1 MFAEACEM
9 ENAETARRFPRLS
22 TLATLVAL
30 CICGNVHAQQEQM
43 SSDLL
48 ELFGVVPGP
57 TYDPNESQ
65 IPRRRPGHP
74 YEPPPEFT
82 IQNPNGVPPAPIDQA
97 GSFIPVPN
105 RWRIMET
112 LGYKFPWYD
121 PYDQN
126 IWKGDK
132 PIDGKD
138 HFLSL
143 NFISDSVLE
152 PRSVPTPVGPQ
163 SPSLPGQNDVLGRV
177 DQVVFSQTLIASAD
191 YYKGD
196 TTFKP
201 PEYEFKATLALNYN
215 RIDVQQVRATQIDP
229 RLGENRDDGFLGVQ
243 ELFFLKDLRTVDER
257 FDFDEVRVGIQPFSS
272 DFRGF
277 LFQDSEPGVRF
288 FGNRDNNR
296 WQYNIAYFRPLEKD
310 LNSGLNDVTKAPR
323 HEDLLLF
330 NVYRQDLPIQGFTS
344 QGIILLDHNRDTKFY
359 DSDGFLERPAAV
371 GLEQLR
377 RYDVAYLGYNGDGHF
392 GRLNL
397 TASVY
402 GAFGHQDKSIFVD
415 KSDQIRAAF
424 AAAEASMDFDWI
436 RPRLSVAYAS
446 GDKNPYDD
454 KSTGFDS
461 VFENPIFA
469 GADTSYWISQSI
481 PLIGGGGVALHG
493 GNSLLPD
500 LRSSKEQGQANF
512 DNPGLRLI
520 GIGSDFDL
528 TPKNRLS
535 ANVNELWF
543 DNTAVLE
550 ALRAASPIDR
560 SIGTDASIAWI
571 YRPFFTQNIVV
582 RLSGAVL
589 LPGTGFK
596 NLYGTDH
603 SQYYSVLANVVLTY

>member
-1 MFAEACEM
+1 M
-9 ENAETARRFPRLS
+9 ENADTARRFPRLS

-163 SPSLPGQNDVLGRV
+163 SPSLPGQNDVLGRI

-344 QGIILLDHNRDTKFY
+344 QGIILLDHNRDTQFY

-402 GAFGHQDKSIFVD
+402 GVFGHQDKSIFVD
-415 KSDQIRAAF
+415 KSDQIRAGF

-469 GADTSYWISQSI
+469 GADTSYWISQSS

-493 GNSLLPD
+493 SNSLIPD

>member
-1 MFAEACEM
+1 M
-9 ENAETARRFPRLS
+9 ENAEHTRRFPRLS
-22 TLATLVAL
+22 ALAAATVWMSTLW
-30 CICGNVHAQQEQM
+30 ICGNVHAQQAQM
-43 SSDLL
+43 SADVLEMLGLL
-48 ELFGVVPGP
+48 PAP

-82 IQNPNGVPPAPIDQA
+82 IQNPNGVPPAPIDQV

-105 RWRIMET
+105 RWRIMES

-143 NFISDSVLE
+143 NFISETLDN

-163 SPSLPGQNDVLGRV
+163 SPSQPGQNDVLGRIN
-177 DQVVFSQTLIASAD
+177 QNVFAQTFIASAD

-201 PEYEFKATLALNYN
+201 PEYEFKATLAFNYN
-215 RIDVQQVRATQIDP
+215 RVDVQQVRATQIDP
-229 RLGENRDDGFLGVQ
+229 RFGETRDDGFIGVQ
-243 ELFFLKDLRTVDER
+243 ELFFLKDLRTLDER

-323 HEDLLLF
+323 HEDILLF
-330 NVYRQDLPIQGFTS
+330 NVYRQDLPVQGFTS

-377 RYDVAYLGYNGDGHF
+377 RFDVAYVGYNGDGHF

-397 TASVY
+397 TASLY
-402 GAFGHQDKSIFVD
+402 GVFGHQNKSIFVD
-415 KSDQIRAAF
+415 KSDQIRAGF

-436 RPRLSVAYAS
+436 RPRISVAYAS
-446 GDKNPYDD
+446 GDKNPYDN

-469 GADTSYWISQSI
+469 GADTSYWISQAV
-481 PLIGGGGVALHG
+481 PLIGGGGVVLHG

-500 LRSSKEQGQANF
+500 LRSSKEQGQSNY
-512 DNPGLRLI
+512 DNPGLRLV
-520 GIGSDFDL
+520 GIGADFDL
-528 TPKNRLS
+528 TPKHRLS
-535 ANVNELWF
+535 ANVNEYWF
-543 DNTAVLE
+543 DNTSVLE

-560 SIGTDASIAWI
+560 NIGTDASVAWI
-571 YRPFFTQNIVV
+571 FRPLFSQNIVF
-582 RLSGAVL
+582 RLSGAML

-596 NLYGTDH
+596 NLYGTEH
-603 SQYYSVLANVVLTY
+603 SQYYSVLADMILTY

>member
-1 MFAEACEM
+1 M
-9 ENAETARRFPRLS
+9 ENAEHARRFPRLS
-22 TLATLVAL
+22 VLVAATVWISTL
-30 CICGNVHAQQEQM
+30 WICGNVHAQQAQM
-43 SSDLL
+43 SADVLEMLGLL
-48 ELFGVVPGP
+48 PAP

-105 RWRIMET
+105 RWRIMES

-143 NFISDSVLE
+143 NFISETLDN

-163 SPSLPGQNDVLGRV
+163 SPSQPGQNDVLGRIN
-177 DQVVFSQTLIASAD
+177 QNVFAQTFIASAD

-201 PEYEFKATLALNYN
+201 PEYEFKATLAFNYN
-215 RIDVQQVRATQIDP
+215 RVDVQQVRATQIDP
-229 RLGENRDDGFLGVQ
+229 RFGETRDDGFIGVQ
-243 ELFFLKDLRTVDER
+243 ELFFLKDLRTLDER

-323 HEDLLLF
+323 HEDILLF
-330 NVYRQDLPIQGFTS
+330 NVYRQDLPVQGFTS

-377 RYDVAYLGYNGDGHF
+377 RFDVAYVGYNGDGHF
-392 GRLNL
+392 GRVNL
-397 TASVY
+397 TASLY
-402 GAFGHQDKSIFVD
+402 GVFGHQNKSIFVD
-415 KSDQIRAAF
+415 KSDQIRAGF

-436 RPRLSVAYAS
+436 RPRVSVAYAS
-446 GDKNPYDD
+446 GDKNPYDN

-469 GADTSYWISQSI
+469 GADTSYWISQAI
-481 PLIGGGGVALHG
+481 PLIGGGGVVLHG
-493 GNSLLPD
+493 GNSLIPD
-500 LRSSKEQGQANF
+500 LRASKEQGQSNF
-512 DNPGLRLI
+512 DNPGLRLV
-520 GIGSDFDL
+520 GIGADFDL
-528 TPKNRLS
+528 TPKHRLS
-535 ANVNELWF
+535 ANINEYWF
-543 DNTAVLE
+543 DNTSVLE

-560 SIGTDASIAWI
+560 NIGTDASLAWI
-571 YRPFFTQNIVV
+571 FRPLFSQNIVF
-582 RLSGAVL
+582 RLSGAMLV
-589 LPGTGFK
+589 PGTGFK
-596 NLYGTDH
+596 NLYGTEH
-603 SQYYSVLANVVLTY
+603 SQYYSVLADMILTY